1 MSDTD
6 TVEALLRRLR
16 QSGETERLSH
26 DAMVAVR
33 ANLDARAAWAYTIE
47 RTGSLRLVGA
57 CGLDEEL
64 EVSVST
70 LGVAGSEAAARCAVT
85 KTDQLHDAAS
95 ATATSDRTILD
106 RTGAKRLHAVPLT
119 AHDDLTGVLAFT
131 TVGEPRASDERIEAV
146 ATILALTL
154 GGMMA
159 RRSASSAN
167 EQLARTTQSTQE
179 LADYLGRVPHAL
191 VQTVAALPED
201 GPGFDVREFFTLVA
215 ERARNL
221 VDAEL
226 AAVGVGSSPDHSFQ
240 PWVFVGMPPDVEK
253 AIGRH
258 PRPVGTLGVVAIEGE
273 TLRVRDVHEHPA
285 FVGWPPQHPDIRSL
299 LAVPLRFRGESF
311 GNLYLGNKRGAAEF
325 DAADQRMI
333 EMLAALAASGVRLS
347 MLLATIERD
356 RTSLRHILE
365 AEPDGVCFVDAKAGH
380 LLANRAFNEILG
392 EPIEREAGIEQKLG
406 VIRRPDGR
414 PLTLEELPSTRALKG
429 ESTPGAELL
438 VVRRDGRKI
447 PVSERAAP
455 VRSAD
460 GTMLGAVVT
469 LRDITLAKEMD
480 RLREEFAA
488 MVAHDLRNPIQ
499 SMLVQIQMLRKAAE
513 EGKPTPSAA
522 LDRLSRCGTR
532 LAQMAGDLLDST
544 RIELSRVPLE
554 RMPLDVVD
562 AVHGLVER
570 IGPTLGAHEVV
581 VESEGDIP
589 TASLDPT
596 RFDQILTNLIE
607 NAAKYSPEGTAV
619 QVRVEPADKGF
630 AVSVRDQGFGIDP
643 KEIPRLF
650 DRFYQAKRARE
661 RRTGLGLGLYITKG
675 FVEAHGGKISVESA
689 IGRGSTFRVWLP
701 SAPPPIVERS
711 STAPL

>member
-16 QSGETERLSH
+16 QSGETERLIH

-221 VDAEL
+221 V
-226 AAVGVGSSPDHSFQ
+226 
-240 PWVFVGMPPDVEK
+240 
-253 AIGRH
+253 
-258 PRPVGTLGVVAIEGE
+258 
-273 TLRVRDVHEHPA
+273 
-285 FVGWPPQHPDIRSL
+285 
-299 LAVPLRFRGESF
+299 
-311 GNLYLGNKRGAAEF
+311 
-325 DAADQRMI
+325 
-333 EMLAALAASGVRLS
+333 
-347 MLLATIERD
+347 
-356 RTSLRHILE
+356 
-365 AEPDGVCFVDAKAGH
+365 
-380 LLANRAFNEILG
+380 ANRAFNEILG